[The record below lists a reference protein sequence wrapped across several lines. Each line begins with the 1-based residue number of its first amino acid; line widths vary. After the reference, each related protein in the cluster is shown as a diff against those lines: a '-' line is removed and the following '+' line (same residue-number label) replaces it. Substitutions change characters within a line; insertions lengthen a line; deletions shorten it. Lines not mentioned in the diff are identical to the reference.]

1 MDDNALNVRLL
12 AEVLGRNAHFSVT
25 SAFNGQEALDI
36 FRENYFEYVV
46 MDLDMPIMNGLT
58 ASMEMR
64 KVEERR
70 RIMARE
76 GGGEGEVVVG
86 IEGEDGIGGGS
97 EEGGGVRV
105 RVGVR
110 VGVGV
115 GGVKEGVVRT
125 KIIILS
131 GTSEE
136 SCSER
141 KEMSKVDVFL
151 QKPVNIP
158 LLWGHLGGRKK
169 KKGKRREGKG

>member
-36 FRENYFEYVV
+36 FRENYFE
-46 MDLDMPIMNGLT
+46 
-58 ASMEMR
+58 
-64 KVEERR
+64 
-70 RIMARE
+70 
-76 GGGEGEVVVG
+76 
-86 IEGEDGIGGGS
+86 GEDGIGGGS

-110 VGVGV
+110 VGMGV

-158 LLWGHLGGRKK
+158 LLWGHLGGKKK